1 MSWKIV
7 EAIKAQ
13 LAQESGYYIYPA
25 GSRTRFALVYPNS
38 YFVGMSNL
46 GLHIVY
52 RLLNERQDVACERAF
67 LPEKALQ
74 QEYEKSHTALMTME
88 TQSQINGF
96 DIVGFDISFEMDYFN
111 VLRMLELGK
120 LQPFAKNRGE
130 RDSLVI
136 AGGPC
141 ATFNPEP
148 ISDFFDAFII
158 GEGEAVLPVFMDA
171 YHQAK
176 ARGYSRKELLEA
188 LAQVP
193 GVYVPSLYS
202 YSFKEEQQAK
212 GYKAKK
218 TALQFADAVQQ
229 EEPVEIAK
237 EVGAVCNYK

>member
-158 GEGEAVLPVFMDA
+158 
-171 YHQAK
+171 
-176 ARGYSRKELLEA
+176 S
-188 LAQVP
+188 
-193 GVYVPSLYS
+193 
-202 YSFKEEQQAK
+202 
-212 GYKAKK
+212 
-218 TALQFADAVQQ
+218 
-229 EEPVEIAK
+229 
-237 EVGAVCNYK
+237 